1 MPIAA
6 FQIEDRSLLLKFTEL
21 ASRRTSIN
29 RQNFQ
34 CLEQME
40 DKPKTAM

>member
-6 FQIEDRSLLLKFTEL
+6 FQTEDGSLLLKFTEL

-29 RQNFQ
+29 CQEIQ
-34 CLEQME
+34 GLEQME
-40 DKPKTAM
+40 DKPKTTM